1 MKKQIIGTAFLT
13 SFILVLGMGMSISV
27 MADNHVPTLSEN
39 EIEALQKL
47 ARIEPPDFEPI
58 EGCERVQGG
67 LLITVKNNGAFAAA
81 ASTGVVV
88 KFSWSNTL
96 RGGNTGLIAA
106 NGTSKAFVEW
116 PPEPVPAGDFDVWVI
131 ANPSLQDEIN
141 TANNF
146 FSDHCIS

>member
-1 MKKQIIGTAFLT
+1 MKKQIAGTAILT
-13 SFILVLGMGMSISV
+13 STLLVLGMSISV
-27 MADNHVPTLSEN
+27 QADNHLSTLSEN
-39 EIEALQKL
+39 DLEALQKL
-47 ARIEPPDFEPI
+47 ARVEPPDFEPI

-81 ASTGVVV
+81 ASTSVVV

-96 RGGNTGLIAA
+96 KPGNTGVIPA
-106 NGTSKAFVEW
+106 NGASKAFVEW

-131 ANPSLQDEIN
+131 ANPTLEGETN